1 MTTAGIPTQ
10 GALAGLEYL
19 GDGAA
24 ISDGFFDQAVTS
36 QFFSGFD
43 CEEINTVAGFFHVM
57 RATPGL
63 PVIHE
68 GGSGDYMLLVLSG
81 RVDVL
86 KQAEDGS
93 SRLMASVGPGMTLG
107 EMSMIDGEP
116 RFATC
121 MAIEPTTIAVL
132 TRDDMLRIIDEAP
145 RLGAQILINLV
156 TLLSQRLRRTSAK
169 LVDLLPRGSAV

>member
-1 MTTAGIPTQ
+1 MTNPRIPTQ
-10 GALAGLEYL
+10 GALGSLEYL
-19 GDGAA
+19 GDGASV
-24 ISDGFFDQAVTS
+24 SDGFFDQAVTS
-36 QFFSGFD
+36 QFFAGFD
-43 CEEINTVAGFFHVM
+43 CEEISALAGFFHVM

-68 GGSGDYMLLVLSG
+68 GGTGDYMLLVLSG

-93 SRLMASVGPGMTLG
+93 SRLMATVGPGMTLG
-107 EMSMIDGEP
+107 EMSMLDGEP

-121 MAIEPTTIAVL
+121 MAIEATTIAVL
-132 TRDDMLRIIDEAP
+132 TRDDMLQIIDEAP
-145 RLGAQILINLV
+145 RLGAKILVNLV

-169 LVDLLPRGSAV
+169 LVDLLPRGSAA

>member
-1 MTTAGIPTQ
+1 MTGACIPIQ
-10 GALAGLEYL
+10 GALASLEYL

-24 ISDGFFDQAVTS
+24 LRDGFFDRAVTS
-36 QFFSGFD
+36 QFFAGFD
-43 CEEINTVAGFFHVM
+43 CEEINAVAGFFHVM

-86 KQAEDGS
+86 KQADDGS
-93 SRLMASVGPGMTLG
+93 SRLMATVGPGMTLG
-107 EMSMIDGEP
+107 EMSMIDGEL

-121 MAIEPTTIAVL
+121 MAMESTTVAVL

-145 RLGAQILINLV
+145 RLGARILVNLV

-169 LVDLLPRGSAV
+169 LIDLLPRGSAT

>member
-1 MTTAGIPTQ
+1 MTAAHIPTQ
-10 GALAGLEYL
+10 GALGSLEYL
-19 GDGAA
+19 GDGNVAK
-24 ISDGFFDQAVTS
+24 DGFFDRAVMS
-36 QFFSGFD
+36 QFFAGFD
-43 CEEINTVAGFFHVM
+43 CEEITTLAGFFHVL

-86 KQAEDGS
+86 KRAQDGS
-93 SRLMASVGPGMTLG
+93 SRLMATVGPGMTLG

-121 MAIEPTTIAVL
+121 MAIEPTTVAVL
-132 TRDDMLRIIDEAP
+132 TRDDMRRIIEDAP
-145 RLGAQILINLV
+145 RLGTKILLNLM
-156 TLLSQRLRRTSAK
+156 TLLAQRLRRTSAK
-169 LVDLLPRGSAV
+169 LLDLLPRGGAE

>member
-1 MTTAGIPTQ
+1 MMATRVPTQ
-10 GALAGLEYL
+10 GALGSLEYL
-19 GDGAA
+19 GDGTTVA
-24 ISDGFFDQAVTS
+24 DEFFDLAVTS
-36 QFFSGFD
+36 QFFQGFD
-43 CEEINTVAGFFHVM
+43 CDEVTALAGFLHVM

-86 KQAEDGS
+86 KQADDGG
-93 SRLMASVGPGMTLG
+93 SRLMATVGPGMTLG
-107 EMSMIDGEP
+107 EMSMLDGEP

-132 TRDDMLRIIDEAP
+132 TRDDMFRIIRDEP
-145 RLGAQILINLV
+145 RLGAKILVNLV

-169 LVDLLPRGSAV
+169 LLDLLPRGGAA

>member
-1 MTTAGIPTQ
+1 MTVVGIPTQ
-10 GALAGLEYL
+10 GALGSLEYL
-19 GDGAA
+19 GDGTTVAE
-24 ISDGFFDQAVTS
+24 GLFDQAITA
-36 QFFSGFD
+36 QFLQGFD
-43 CEEINTVAGFFHVM
+43 CGEVSVLAGFFHVM
-57 RATPGL
+57 RATPGV

-86 KQAEDGS
+86 KQAEDGG

-107 EMSMIDGEP
+107 EMSMLDGEP

-121 MAIEPTTIAVL
+121 MAVEPTTVAVL
-132 TRDDMLRIIDEAP
+132 TRDDMLRIIRDEP
-145 RLGAQILINLV
+145 RLGAKILVNLV

-169 LVDLLPRGSAV
+169 LLDLLPRGGAA